1 MSGGEPVTRSRTFKS
16 GNSQAVRIPQEL
28 QLPYGE
34 VEIVRRGRDLI
45 ITPVQRQDGLAIFE
59 ALTAFEGPLE
69 REQPK
74 AQQEREDLM

>member
-1 MSGGEPVTRSRTFKS
+1 MTRSRTFKS

-45 ITPVQRQDGLAIFE
+45 ITPVQPQDGQAIFA
-59 ALTAFEGPLE
+59 ALTAFEGPIE
-69 REQPK
+69 RDQP
-74 AQQEREDLM
+74 AMQEREDLL